1 MSTHMTTTPVA
12 ATREHSDNAEELDL
26 DIAIIEGDEATEA
39 WLCSTK
45 STDNGCDTQK
55 QGDC

>member
-1 MSTHMTTTPVA
+1 MSTHMMTTPVA
-12 ATREHSDNAEELDL
+12 ATREHGGNVDELDL